1 MAVKRRIGM
10 TNYGFPDGAAVGA
23 PRPIVTN
30 RAPSTADS
38 AEVGTVWVDTVG
50 AAGYLNVG
58 VIAGESQWA
67 VNPLGSAAAA
77 AFTVNPGNL
86 EVTNGTLV
94 VGGASTLTGA
104 VALAD
109 SATIGTSLTVG
120 TDLSVGGNSIF
131 TGDVTI
137 NGSAVYNGDFDIT
150 STDSISFSTSA
161 NAANAYLVNT
171 TGGIAATVH
180 IQNATGTDAA
190 SININSTAG
199 GITLT
204 SALNT
209 TVAATTSVAASAGTT
224 LDLDAVG
231 ALSINS
237 SAAAI
242 NVGND
247 VVNQAVN
254 IATAGVRP
262 LIVGSTTGASAS
274 TLQSGSGAMTLTAGG
289 ILDMNVTDAVT
300 VDTAASISLDSA
312 TASNFT
318 VTGAADLTLSS
329 TAGSVIVKG
338 EEAVNDAIQLTSVAG
353 GLTVNVGLDAV
364 VDATGAVTID
374 AAGVLELNSSAG
386 VISIGND
393 AIAQNINIGTAGVRD
408 ITIGN
413 LGGATGLDLLA
424 GTGDLTLTTAG
435 TGNITADASSLS
447 LDAALA
453 SNLTVT
459 GAGEDLTLSS
469 VGGSVVISGSEA
481 IATAVHI
488 DASDVAGGVT
498 LETGTAGMLV
508 TAPFIELNGLKIY
521 NGAGAPAAALCT
533 AVGDLY
539 VRTDPGNANERLYI
553 GTVVGTTW
561 VPIAA
566 SA

>member
-318 VTGAADLTLSS
+318 VTGVADLTLSS

-353 GLTVNVGLDAV
+353 GLTANVGLDAIITTAGAL
-364 VDATGAVTID
+364 DLNATGAATLDAVSFSIDSTTASNVSVTGDNLTFSTAVSGDVVIDSIDAFTVTAASPSSITID
-374 AAGVLELNSSAG
+374 SDDFTVETTTSGDINVTAADALN
-386 VISIGND
+386 
-393 AIAQNINIGTAGVRD
+393 
-408 ITIGN
+408 ITT
-413 LGGATGLDLLA
+413 GATG
-424 GTGDLTLTTAG
+424 
-435 TGNITADASSLS
+435 
-447 LDAALA
+447 
-453 SNLTVT
+453 
-459 GAGEDLTLSS
+459 
-469 VGGSVVISGSEA
+469 VV
-481 IATAVHI
+481 
-488 DASDVAGGVT
+488 
-498 LETGTAGMLV
+498 V
-508 TAPFIELNGLKIY
+508 TAPFIQLGACKIY
-521 NGAGAPAAALCT
+521 VGAGVPANALATAIGDTFIRSDAAAATERMYIAT
-533 AVGDLY
+533 AVNSWTN
-539 VRTDPGNANERLYI
+539 VTCVA
-553 GTVVGTTW
+553 
-561 VPIAA
+561 
-566 SA
+566 

>member
-171 TGGIAATVH
+171 TGGIAATAH
-180 IQNATGTDAA
+180 IQNATGTGAD
-190 SININSTAG
+190 SIYINSTAG
-199 GITLT
+199 GITL
-204 SALNT
+204 A
-209 TVAATTSVAASAGTT
+209 AGTV
-224 LDLDAVG
+224 LDA
-231 ALSINS
+231 
-237 SAAAI
+237 
-242 NVGND
+242 
-247 VVNQAVN
+247 N
-254 IATAGVRP
+254 I
-262 LIVGSTTGASAS
+262 TG
-274 TLQSGSGAMTLTAGG
+274 
-289 ILDMNVTDAVT
+289 AVT